1 MARKLKKTVWR
12 WCAKYI
18 KLRDTI
24 EDYPI
29 TKDKDIVICRTCG
42 RPLKRNSRNAQA
54 GHFIGR
60 GLGGSS
66 GVYFDERNIH
76 IQCYQ
81 CNAYEQGAVEYRN
94 YMLKKYGEAVIEELE
109 IKHKVNGYDRRTLE
123 GLKLLYKELATKAEK
138 VLNNLQPYLAET
150 EK

>member
-1 MARKLKKTVWR
+1 MVRKLKKTVWR

-24 EDYPI
+24 EDFPV
-29 TKDKDIVICRTCG
+29 TRDKDIVFCRTCG
-42 RPLKRNSRNAQA
+42 KPLKRNSKNAQA

-81 CNAYEQGAVEYRN
+81 CNAYKQGAPTEYRK
-94 YMLKKYGEAVIEELE
+94 YMLEKYGEAVVETLE
-109 IKHKVNGYDRRTLE
+109 IKHKINGYDRQDLE
-123 GLKLLYKELATKAEK
+123 GLKLLYKELAGQAERK
-138 VLNNLQPYLAET
+138 LNELTIAVGNR
-150 EK
+150 